1 MGAVA
6 ASPSARGLLP
16 QLVVVLLG
24 YDWVF
29 SRAMVDTGGLS
40 REANADECG
49 HMFSVGP
56 WPPAV
61 VVVVLFG
68 DRCARS
74 NRRGRSRDGL
84 GFFLSRR
91 WLGNRATRDARASC
105 DLRRGPNDGQ
115 KIRTKIDETNR
126 YFHLYGGNVGNFL

>member
-1 MGAVA
+1 MRTHGQKECDRSTPTGENEAELLLLALARRKMAHMGAVA
-6 ASPSARGLLP
+6 AYPSARGLLP

-40 REANADECG
+40 REANAEECG

-68 DRCARS
+68 D
-74 NRRGRSRDGL
+74 GR
-84 GFFLSRR
+84 
-91 WLGNRATRDARASC
+91 
-105 DLRRGPNDGQ
+105 
-115 KIRTKIDETNR
+115 
-126 YFHLYGGNVGNFL
+126 